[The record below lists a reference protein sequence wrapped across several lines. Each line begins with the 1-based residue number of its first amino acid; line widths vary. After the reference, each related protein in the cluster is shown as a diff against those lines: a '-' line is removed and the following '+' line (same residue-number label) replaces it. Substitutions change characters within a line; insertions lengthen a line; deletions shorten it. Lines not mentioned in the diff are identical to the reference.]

1 MYTRLLRRV
10 LHALF
15 QVNTQEG
22 DSRMMFR
29 NWMIGACVA
38 VAAMAISGEAEA
50 QGVIVGHSDVFFIV
64 DNHSTRPIVV
74 TLRSPK
80 EEMREVKRP
89 DWRPEFERLEQ
100 AVAPRSKASFVHQA
114 VEPTEKMASR
124 AHYLEVRDAK
134 TKAVLYKRV
143 VSMSKPFQPA
153 LDSKSPVE
161 AAGYH
166 VAIRKNLTVDI
177 TTCRGNNVPIG
188 CVD

>member
-1 MYTRLLRRV
+1 
-10 LHALF
+10 
-15 QVNTQEG
+15 
-22 DSRMMFR
+22 MFR
-29 NWMIGACVA
+29 KWMIGACVA
-38 VAAMAISGEAEA
+38 VAMVSSALAEA
-50 QGVIVGHSDVFFIV
+50 QDVLVGHGDVFFIV

-80 EEMREVKRP
+80 EEMREAKRP
-89 DWRPEFERLEQ
+89 ELERLEQ

-114 VEPTEKMASR
+114 VKPTEKMASR
-124 AHYLEVRDAK
+124 AHYLAVRDAK
-134 TKAVLYKRV
+134 TNAVLYKRV

-153 LDSKSPVE
+153 SDSKSPVE

-166 VAIRKNLTVDI
+166 VAIRKNLKVDI

>member
-1 MYTRLLRRV
+1 
-10 LHALF
+10 
-15 QVNTQEG
+15 
-22 DSRMMFR
+22 MMFR

-153 LDSKSPVE
+153 SDSKSPVE